1 MAQMEETGPLLL
13 RRLLILI
20 VPALLLI
27 ALVIIQRAAAGLHY
41 IVPAAP
47 GALLYVTT
55 FEGFTD
61 EWQQYRG
68 RLEASI
74 EEGALRLRIDD
85 HAALAFSYAAPHFA
99 DFDLVASARAVGGP
113 VDNGFG
119 LVFRLQHHNNAD
131 PADDDYYVFL
141 ISSDGYYRVLRVLD
155 GRERV
160 ISDWIDSPAI
170 RQGLDETNILRVVA
184 RGDTFQFFV
193 NDTLLPLCLP
203 NDPEGISTYALD
215 TCIQGT
221 MVDLWQD
228 ASIAHGQIG
237 VAAHSTVTGGPG
249 VIVMFDYLLVHGP
262 AES

>member
-1 MAQMEETGPLLL
+1 M
-13 RRLLILI
+13 RRLLILLI
-20 VPALLLI
+20 PALLLI
-27 ALVIIQRAAAGLHY
+27 ILVIIQRAAAGLHY
-41 IVPAAP
+41 IVPAEP

-55 FEGFTD
+55 FEAFTD

-85 HAALAFSYAAPHFA
+85 HATLAFSYAAPHFA
-99 DFDLVASARAVGGP
+99 DFDLTASVRAVEGP

-131 PADDDYYVFL
+131 PTDDDYYVFL

-160 ISDWIDSPAI
+160 ISDWIDSSAI
-170 RQGLDETNILRVVA
+170 RQGLGETNILRVIA

-203 NDPEGISTYALD
+203 DDPEGISTYALD

-237 VAAHSTVTGGPG
+237 VAAYSTVTGGPG
-249 VIVMFDYLLVHGP
+249 VIVIFDYLLVRGP
-262 AES
+262 FES